1 MITGCENS
9 VKFPCI
15 LFWRM
20 GYRSARFIL
29 HPIWIRVDSNKV
41 FSVFEVVMFCSDL
54 DDITRQLIFSIL
66 FIVVSTFRS
75 ITSKKMNPILIDL
88 VVLLYDT
95 LRLCY
100 GVFVWH
106 VNPIFWH
113 FWAFSTQCYT
123 PCLSLNVGFY
133 PSKTYIFDYVELSNS
148 NYPRFVC
155 LLWIFHMNELP
166 RPLNQVWRQF
176 MILWK
181 MYNIVVG
188 IQWYKL
194 NSSFVFCVCFE
205 GFANNNHRWNK
216 KEERWLGKYCR
227 VGHPVSFYIWFEKSA
242 LFWQKEV
249 HDKSALR

>member
-95 LRLCY
+95 LRLFY

-106 VNPIFWH
+106 GSCLVNPIFWH
-113 FWAFSTQCYT
+113 FWGLSTQCYI
-123 PCLSLNVGFY
+123 PCLSLLVGFY
-133 PSKTYIFDYVELSNS
+133 PSKTYIFDL
-148 NYPRFVC
+148 
-155 LLWIFHMNELP
+155 
-166 RPLNQVWRQF
+166 
-176 MILWK
+176 
-181 MYNIVVG
+181 
-188 IQWYKL
+188 
-194 NSSFVFCVCFE
+194 
-205 GFANNNHRWNK
+205 
-216 KEERWLGKYCR
+216 
-227 VGHPVSFYIWFEKSA
+227 
-242 LFWQKEV
+242 
-249 HDKSALR
+249 